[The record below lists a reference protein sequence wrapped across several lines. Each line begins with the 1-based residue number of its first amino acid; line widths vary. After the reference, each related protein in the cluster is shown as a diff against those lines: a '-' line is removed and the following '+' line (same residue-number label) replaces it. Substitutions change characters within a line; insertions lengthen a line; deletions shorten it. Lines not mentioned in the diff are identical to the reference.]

1 MKKLLFG
8 VFAHPDDEAFG
19 PGGAL
24 IKAVQ
29 DGAELHLIT
38 LTLGQNGTNPDDVPD
53 LGTVRKEEW
62 LKSGQMMDATSQHEL
77 GYTDGRL
84 SNIDMLEIAEKIE
97 HIVRETI
104 ADQDAEVEFMG
115 FDLNGLTGHID
126 HIVATRAL
134 CLAFYRLKQND
145 SRLTRIRLFCLP
157 REQNPAVNTDW
168 IYMEA
173 GRTPDEINEIIDA
186 REYHDK
192 IIEIMRIHHSQRGDA
207 ETQINALGREIGIN
221 RFMILS

>member
-8 VFAHPDDEAFG
+8 IFAHPDDEAFG

-24 IKAVQ
+24 IKAVH

-38 LTLGQNGTNPDDVPD
+38 LTLGQNGTNPDDDPD
-53 LGTVRKEEW
+53 LGAVRREEW
-62 LKSGQMMDATSQHEL
+62 LKSGQMMGASGQHEL
-77 GYTDGRL
+77 GHIDGHL
-84 SNIDMLEIAEKIE
+84 SNIDMIEIADKIQ

-104 ADQDAEVEFMG
+104 ADRDVEVEFMG

-145 SRLTRIRLFCLP
+145 SRFTRIRLFCLP
-157 REQNPAVNTDW
+157 REQNPSVNTSW

-173 GRTPDEINEIIDA
+173 GRAPEEVNEIIDA
-186 REYHDK
+186 REYHDR
-192 IIEIMRIHHSQRGDA
+192 IIEIMHIHHSQRGDA
-207 ETQINALGREIGIN
+207 ETQINALGRDIGLN
-221 RFMILS
+221 HFMTLN